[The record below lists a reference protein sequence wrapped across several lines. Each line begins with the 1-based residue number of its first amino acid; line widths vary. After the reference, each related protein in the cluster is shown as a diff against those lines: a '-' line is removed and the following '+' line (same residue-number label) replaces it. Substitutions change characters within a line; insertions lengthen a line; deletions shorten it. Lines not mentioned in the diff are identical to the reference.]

1 MGGNALTHLLPAA
14 SFPRLPHHIYA
25 AIKAHL
31 HDRLAPLYE
40 RVATPREAPEKLDYG
55 DVDFIVVCPKKPD
68 ITHEDVRIALG
79 AGASIQGRTS
89 NFAVPLSRYTD
100 EVMGNT
106 QRGGQREHEEYV
118 QVDVHVCAE
127 VPQFERVV
135 FFHGYGDLGMIIGC
149 LARSVGLHLGDHGLK
164 VSYTRRY
171 IALQSIAGP
180 EYALLW
186 VQINSQDL
194 APTTSPAFPLSASF
208 DRILMFLGLS
218 LDRWSAGLSTREEA
232 FEWVATSRFYSPVRI
247 RERQLRAKRRV
258 DREMYQAFIQWNEAR
273 ANRDIT
279 HQEQAEPLSDVAD
292 EALVYFE
299 KKEEF
304 SRLVKENQRRVR
316 LKQTWNGNV
325 VGGWTGWYGHGVAR
339 VMEYVREKLGE
350 DRILEMEESELR
362 AAVMEAKEIVQREWD
377 KNKEEA
383 RDTH

>member
-14 SFPRLPHHIYA
+14 TFPRLPHHIYV

-40 RVATPREAPEKLDYG
+40 RVATPREAPEKLDHG
-55 DVDFIVVCPKKPD
+55 DVDFIVVSPTKSD
-68 ITHEDVRIALG
+68 LTHEDVRIALG
-79 AGASIQGRTS
+79 AGASMQGRTS

-106 QRGGQREHEEYV
+106 QRGGQGEHEEYV
-118 QVDVHVCAE
+118 QVDVHVCDE

-164 VSYTRRY
+164 
-171 IALQSIAGP
+171 
-180 EYALLW
+180 
-186 VQINSQDL
+186 INSQDL

-208 DRILMFLGLS
+208 DRILAFFGLS

-247 RERQLRAKRRV
+247 HERQLRAKRRV
-258 DREMYQAFIQWNEAR
+258 DREMYQAFIQWNEVR

-279 HQEQAEPLSDVAD
+279 HQEQAEPLSDVAE

-325 VGGWTGWYGHGVAR
+325 VGGWTGWCGHGVAR
-339 VMEYVREKLGE
+339 VMKYVREKLGE

-383 RDTH
+383 KDTH